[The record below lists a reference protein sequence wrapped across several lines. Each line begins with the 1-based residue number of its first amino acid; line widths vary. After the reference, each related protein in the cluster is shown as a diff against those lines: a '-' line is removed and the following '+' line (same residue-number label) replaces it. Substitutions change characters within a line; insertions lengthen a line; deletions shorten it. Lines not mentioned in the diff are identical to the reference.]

1 MTDHFYSIEDI
12 KDLMAAMERH
22 HVGTLKLERDG
33 AKLQLECPPV
43 PVMAASPGSQ
53 QDNAAVSP
61 APFSAPHTAE
71 QELPSGKVVT
81 SPIVGTFYSAPSPDS
96 DPYAREGDRVEKGQV
111 LFIIESMKLM
121 NEVNSEFSG
130 TVSQILV
137 ENGQGVEFGQPILV
151 IA

>member
-1 MTDHFYSIEDI
+1 MTDNFYSIEDI
-12 KDLMAAMERH
+12 KELMAAMQRH
-22 HVGTLKLERDG
+22 HVGSLKLEQDG
-33 AKLQLECPPV
+33 AKLELACPPV
-43 PVMAASPGSQ
+43 QVVAAPAGLQQESASP
-53 QDNAAVSP
+53 SP
-61 APFSAPHTAE
+61 FPSHTAE
-71 QELPSGKVVT
+71 PELPSGKIVT

-96 DPYAREGDRVEKGQV
+96 DPYVQEGDKVEKGQV

-151 IA
+151 IE